1 METDCFVKVAVEE
14 ALRGCGG
21 GRDMEADCEG
31 ALQRPLLTKPLEVV
45 VLGSP

>member
-21 GRDMEADCEG
+21 GWDMETDCG
-31 ALQRPLLTKPLEVV
+31 VPCRDRC
-45 VLGSP
+45 